1 MPDAAD
7 VSVEFASASVFAD
20 REDRLG
26 QVPLLQR

>member
-7 VSVEFASASVFAD
+7 VSVELASTRLSAD

-26 QVPLLQR
+26 EVSVLQR